1 MAESAATHA
10 IYFMAAIVMAVAVI
24 GVLNSS
30 VQDVTT
36 AASGNSRMLADQ
48 MRTDIAIISDP
59 EEIPNNKIFYVKNI
73 GTKTL
78 DGALTDIIVNGVY
91 ISENDMNKS
100 VIGRSDLVWKGTD
113 ILQIEIDTPAP
124 SGDNKIKIITQNGVS
139 DEMEFTI

>member
-59 EEIPNNKIFYVKNI
+59 EEIPNSKIFYVKNI

-113 ILQIEIDTPAP
+113 VLQIEIDTPAP